1 MSLQDLTPQLRT
13 RLSRMERAVGWFVL
27 FAFGLLI
34 FGFVYYLYNMAERK
48 GWFLTKA
55 PYYTFVDNATGLRI
69 GDPVKLMGFD
79 AGVITDIQP
88 MPADQVDYNV
98 YVEFQLKSPNYGYIW
113 TEGSYARV
121 AAADLLGKR
130 GLEVTRG
137 TSGYPAYVFFPL
149 RKIPAGQISSLPSP
163 WKWVWGQEI
172 YDEHGTNLLASALQC
187 ATNLSAAALIQ
198 AGHADV
204 VLLDTREERKTM
216 TAMWNYKL
224 SLYEP
229 YTNRVSKYWLLAEES
244 PAVTER
250 LEKVISR
257 VEQAL
262 PGIFALTNQLG
273 GVLSNS
279 SSLAHNLSETILQAR
294 PAISN
299 ITTATAQLSQPG
311 ALGTWLLPTNINRQ
325 LETTLGSAGSA
336 MESANTNL
344 VALALNLSRSLDNLA
359 NLTSNLNQQVE
370 VNSNILSG
378 ISQTVIHADQFVQGL
393 KRHWL
398 LRSAF
403 RAENAKTN
411 APPGASE
418 ATPLR
423 SPKDTPR

>member
-27 FAFGLLI
+27 LAFGLLI

-55 PYYTFVDNATGLRI
+55 PYFTFVDNATGLRI

-88 MPADQVDYNV
+88 MPADQVNYNV

-113 TEGSYARV
+113 TEGSFARV
-121 AAADLLGKR
+121 ASADLLGKR

-137 TSGYPAYVFFPL
+137 TSGYPTYVFFPL
-149 RKIPAGQISSLPSP
+149 RSVPVGQISSLPSP

-172 YDEHGTNLLASALQC
+172 FGVHGTNLIAPALQC
-187 ATNLSAAALIQ
+187 ATNISVAALLE
-198 AGHADV
+198 AGHTNV
-204 VLLDTREERKTM
+204 ILLDTREERKNM
-216 TAMWNYKL
+216 TAMWNYQL
-224 SLYEP
+224 GSYEP
-229 YTNRVSKYWLLAEES
+229 YTNRASRYWLLSEES

-262 PGIFALTNQLG
+262 PGIFALTNQLA

-279 SSLAHNLSETILQAR
+279 SVLANNLSETVLQAR

-299 ITTATAQLSQPG
+299 ITTATAQLAQPG

-325 LETTLGSAGSA
+325 LETTLGSASSA
-336 MESANTNL
+336 MDSANTNL
-344 VALALNLSRSLDNLA
+344 AALALSLSRSLDNLA
-359 NLTSNLNQQVE
+359 SLTSNLNQQVE

-403 RAENAKTN
+403 RSENAKTN
-411 APPGASE
+411 SPPTTESA
-418 ATPLR
+418 PLR
-423 SPKDTPR
+423 SPKDTRR